1 MFIHYFPLP
10 SHLGYSRGFIF
21 RVTLESGCGRMSK
34 LGLELGPERES
45 LAQVTDVKGLEGKPA
60 GWRLFAKLW
69 TLEQVTSPP
78 SLGVSQQLLLMQVKF
93 YIYIY
98 TCYMYMLHICYMY
111 WRRQWHPTLVLLP
124 GKSHGWR
131 SLGGCS
137 PWGRGHD

>member
-69 TLEQVTSPP
+69 TLEQVTSPYLP
-78 SLGVSQQLLLMQVKF
+78 WSLPRAHPELLL
-93 YIYIY
+93 
-98 TCYMYMLHICYMY
+98 T
-111 WRRQWHPTLVLLP
+111 
-124 GKSHGWR
+124 
-131 SLGGCS
+131 
-137 PWGRGHD
+137 